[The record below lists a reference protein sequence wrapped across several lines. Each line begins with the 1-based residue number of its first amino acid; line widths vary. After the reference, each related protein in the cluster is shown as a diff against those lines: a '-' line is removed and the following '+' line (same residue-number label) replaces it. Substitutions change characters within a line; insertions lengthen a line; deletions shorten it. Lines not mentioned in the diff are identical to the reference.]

1 MSNAMHSTYRYVQID
16 CSKLA
21 QTELHILDFN
31 VEFFVTK
38 LRQNFIQDFNVECII
53 HS

>member
-1 MSNAMHSTYRYVQID
+1 MSNAMHSIDMYRLAAQ
-16 CSKLA
+16 KLA

-38 LRQNFIQDFNVECII
+38 RRQNFIQDFNVECII